1 MDKTK
6 RYLSV
11 AFVVVLAIVIVV
23 SLIGMILLK
32 KKPVILQGQIEA
44 TEIRISGKLPGR
56 IDTFLVKEGQN
67 VRQGDTLVVIN
78 SPEALAKYQQVN
90 AMENIAKYQHQKV
103 DEGTR
108 KQIIASLQQL
118 WNKSK
123 SDLQLAKITYDRVNA
138 LYKDSV
144 VTSQRK
150 DEVEAMYKA
159 AEAAERAAYSQYQMA
174 VDGAQIQDKE
184 SARSLVTAAQGT
196 VEEVAALLQDAR
208 LTAPESGQISAIF
221 PKRGELVGAGMPI
234 MNLVVLDDVHVVLN
248 VREDRL
254 PLFRMGGTF
263 VADVPAIDQKD
274 IEFKINYISPLGS
287 FATWKS
293 TKQTGS
299 YDRFRYEYDT
309 TPMTLVS
316 KTNITKQQA
325 TNQAVAKAVAWS
337 IIGSV
342 NWIGTVA
349 ALANSIGDAIY
360 GMNQAGTMH
369 AYSSVRT
376 KYKVNVIT
384 GNRTVAAQWRI
395 ATFKLYNSSGG
406 LEDVRTH
413 TIKTK

>member
-184 SARSLVTAAQGT
+184 SARSLV
-196 VEEVAALLQDAR
+196 AALLQDAR

-254 PLFRMGGTF
+254 PLFKMGGTF
-263 VADVPAIDQKD
+263 VADVPAIDKKD

-299 YDRFRYEYDT
+299 YDLRTFEIHALPVEKVEGLR
-309 TPMTLVS
+309 PGM
-316 KTNITKQQA
+316 
-325 TNQAVAKAVAWS
+325 
-337 IIGSV
+337 SV
-342 NWIGTVA
+342 
-349 ALANSIGDAIY
+349 
-360 GMNQAGTMH
+360 
-369 AYSSVRT
+369 
-376 KYKVNVIT
+376 
-384 GNRTVAAQWRI
+384 
-395 ATFKLYNSSGG
+395 LYQ
-406 LEDVRTH
+406 LP
-413 TIKTK
+413 

>member
-11 AFVVVLAIVIVV
+11 AFVAVLAIVIVV

-56 IDTFLVKEGQN
+56 
-67 VRQGDTLVVIN
+67 
-78 SPEALAKYQQVN
+78 
-90 AMENIAKYQHQKV
+90 
-103 DEGTR
+103 
-108 KQIIASLQQL
+108 IASLQQL

-221 PKRGELVGAGMPI
+221 PKRGELVGVQGC
-234 MNLVVLDDVHVVLN
+234 
-248 VREDRL
+248 
-254 PLFRMGGTF
+254 
-263 VADVPAIDQKD
+263 
-274 IEFKINYISPLGS
+274 LG
-287 FATWKS
+287 
-293 TKQTGS
+293 
-299 YDRFRYEYDT
+299 YDY
-309 TPMTLVS
+309 
-316 KTNITKQQA
+316 Q
-325 TNQAVAKAVAWS
+325 
-337 IIGSV
+337 
-342 NWIGTVA
+342 
-349 ALANSIGDAIY
+349 
-360 GMNQAGTMH
+360 
-369 AYSSVRT
+369 
-376 KYKVNVIT
+376 
-384 GNRTVAAQWRI
+384 
-395 ATFKLYNSSGG
+395 
-406 LEDVRTH
+406 
-413 TIKTK
+413 